1 MPDGRKLAV
10 RTDPLLRS
18 IMESFMA
25 KSKSKTQ
32 PAGRPRLVRTCVALA
47 AGAAFGLPAAA
58 QTADAAA
65 PPAAPPA
72 AAASGTAPAK
82 AAPIG
87 DIQRVEVTAGK
98 RKQFASEVAGTV
110 TALSGARLEQ
120 LGTMDAEDLFKLSPG
135 VQFSKDNAD
144 GAMISIR
151 GIGTNTVSDNV
162 VFGQSPTGIYIED
175 VPVTDPY
182 VYISTPDVVPFDLE
196 RVEVLRG
203 PQGAL
208 YGSASLGGAVRYL
221 YARPDLKQ
229 DAFSLLTGV
238 SSVSHGGVGW
248 NADAMGNVVLS
259 KDAAALRLV
268 VTKRKDP
275 GYIDNVTT
283 GKKQINENDAE
294 SARVI
299 LALKPARDLDVT
311 ASYSTQQ
318 SKQGGDGGVSPSSDE
333 LAIAAPTD
341 ARILSKFS
349 LASLQANWEVGDLR
363 LTSLTGW
370 NTKTRNQDN
379 DLTYLLVP
387 DFTIYGGIAYP
398 QVDRA
403 LNFERRNSRS
413 FTQEVRL
420 APANPG
426 DFNWLVGAFHQR
438 AAFFRSELVTLPGAN
453 DPDNLPDDIYFQT
466 ARDGVATENSLFA
479 DLDWKVTPQ
488 WSVGA
493 GARYFRTKVDFQ
505 RSNFGAPYVEFDSK
519 ENGTTPKFSTRYQF
533 TPEVAAYAT
542 ASRGYRYGGINT
554 IGSLPYSSDSLWNY
568 ETGLRLQPAKG
579 LSLDLSLFMLD
590 WKNIQMQTTN
600 TDGFVIITNA
610 AKARSSGF
618 EAELGWRPAQEFS
631 LNASLALTDAKL
643 RASFVSAA
651 GRAVDSGTELP
662 GVAKIQSTL
671 DATWHF
677 AGPFQTNA
685 SLSGVLQYV
694 GKRNAQIDAD
704 LVLPAYTTADLRLAF
719 GLGNWEATAYVQN
732 VTDKRGQSSAQV
744 NYSTYQNPGQVNFTE
759 WYPIKPRT
767 FGVSLRYDY

>member
-1 MPDGRKLAV
+1 M
-10 RTDPLLRS
+10 
-18 IMESFMA
+18 
-25 KSKSKTQ
+25 SKSKTQ
-32 PAGRPRLVRTCVALA
+32 TRMNRRLARNCSVFAASAAL
-47 AGAAFGLPAAA
+47 GLSASAQPAAA
-58 QTADAAA
+58 PDAA
-65 PPAAPPA
+65 P
-72 AAASGTAPAK
+72 AASGTAPAK
-82 AAPIG
+82 VTPVE

-98 RKQFASEVAGTV
+98 RKQLQSEVAGTV
-110 TALSGARLEQ
+110 TAISGAKLEQ
-120 LGTMDAEDLFKLSPG
+120 LGTTDAEDLFKLSPG

-221 YARPDLKQ
+221 YARPDLRT
-229 DAFSLLTGV
+229 DAFSVLTGA
-238 SSVSHGGVGW
+238 SSVSHGGAGFTV
-248 NADAMGNVVLS
+248 DTMGNIVLS
-259 KDAAALRLV
+259 KDVAALRMV

-275 GYIDNVTT
+275 GYIDNVET
-283 GKKQINENDAE
+283 GKKDINANNAE

-299 LALKPARDLDVT
+299 LALKPTRDLDIT

-318 SKQGGDGGVSPSSDE
+318 SKQGGDGGTSPSDDS
-333 LAIAAPTD
+333 LTIAAPTD

-349 LASLQANWEVGDLR
+349 LSSVQANWDVAGLR
-363 LTSLTGW
+363 LTSLTGYT
-370 NTKTRNQDN
+370 TKTRNQDN
-379 DLTYLLVP
+379 DLSYLLVP
-387 DFTIYGGIAYP
+387 DFTIYGGIPYP

-403 LNFERRNSRS
+403 LNFERRNSHS
-413 FTQEVRL
+413 FTQEIRL
-420 APANPG
+420 APVEAG
-426 DFNWLVGAFHQR
+426 AFSWLVGAFHQR
-438 AAFFRSELVTLPGAN
+438 AVFFRSELVTLPGAD
-453 DPDNLPDDIYFQT
+453 DPVNLPDDVYFET
-466 ARDGVATENSLFA
+466 ARSGVATENSLFA
-479 DLDWKVTPQ
+479 DLDWKITPQ

-493 GARYFRTKVDFQ
+493 GARYFRTTVDFE
-505 RSNFGAPYVEFDSK
+505 RSNFGSPYTEFDSK

-533 TPEVAAYAT
+533 TPDVAAYAT

-568 ETGLRLQPAKG
+568 ETGLRLQPSKE

-600 TDGFVIITNA
+600 PDGFVIITNA
-610 AKARSSGF
+610 AKARSSGV
-618 EAELGWRPAQEFS
+618 EAALAWRPTQEFS
-631 LNASLALTDAKL
+631 FNGSLAVTDAKL
-643 RASFVSAA
+643 RASFVSAS
-651 GRAVDSGTELP
+651 GRPVDSGTTLP
-662 GVAKIQSTL
+662 GVAKLQSTL
-671 DATWHF
+671 DATYHF
-677 AGPFQTNA
+677 AGPFASNA

-704 LVLPAYTTADLRLAF
+704 LVLPSYTTADVRLAF
-719 GLGNWEATAYVQN
+719 GWSNWEVTGYVQN
-732 VTDKRGQSSAQV
+732 VADRRGQSAAQV
-744 NYSTYQNPGQVNFTE
+744 NYSTYQNPGAVNYTE

-767 FGVSLRYDY
+767 IGVSLRYDY

>member
-1 MPDGRKLAV
+1 
-10 RTDPLLRS
+10 
-18 IMESFMA
+18 MA
-25 KSKSKTQ
+25 KCKSKTQ
-32 PAGRPRLVRTCVALA
+32 SSGRPRFARTCAALA
-47 AGAAFGLPAAA
+47 AGAAIGLPAAA
-58 QTADAAA
+58 QTTDPA
-65 PPAAPPA
+65 PAPA
-72 AAASGTAPAK
+72 AATSGAAPAK
-82 AAPIG
+82 AAPAE

-98 RKQFASEVAGTV
+98 RKQFANEVAGTV
-110 TALSGARLEQ
+110 TALSGAKLEQ
-120 LGTMDAEDLFKLSPG
+120 LGTVDAEDLFKLSPG

-238 SSVSHGGVGW
+238 SSVSHGGIGF

-259 KDAAALRLV
+259 KDVAALRLV

-283 GKKQINENDAE
+283 GKKDINENDAE

-299 LALKPARDLDVT
+299 LALKPARDLDVS

-318 SKQGGDGGVSPSSDE
+318 SKQGGDGGTSPSAE
-333 LAIAAPTD
+333 QLTIAAPTD

-349 LASLQANWEVGDLR
+349 LASLQANWEVGGLR

-413 FTQEVRL
+413 FTQEIRL

-426 DFNWLVGAFHQR
+426 DFSWLVGAFHQR
-438 AAFFRSELVTLPGAN
+438 ATFFRSELVTLPGAN

-466 ARDGVATENSLFA
+466 ARNGVATENSLFA
-479 DLDWKVTPQ
+479 DLDWKLTPQ

-505 RSNFGAPYVEFDSK
+505 RSNFGAPYVQFDSK
-519 ENGTTPKFSTRYQF
+519 ENGSTPKFSTRYQF

-568 ETGLRLQPAKG
+568 ETGLRLQPAKTV
-579 LSLDLSLFMLD
+579 SLDLSLFMLD

-600 TDGFVIITNA
+600 ADGFVIITNA
-610 AKARSSGF
+610 AKARSSGL
-618 EAELGWRPAQEFS
+618 EAALGWRPSQEFS
-631 LNASLALTDAKL
+631 LNGSLALTDAKL

-651 GRAVDSGTELP
+651 GRTVDSGTELP
-662 GVAKIQSTL
+662 GVARIQSTL

-704 LVLPAYTTADLRLAF
+704 LVLPSYTTADLRFAF

>member
-1 MPDGRKLAV
+1 M
-10 RTDPLLRS
+10 T
-18 IMESFMA
+18 
-25 KSKSKTQ
+25 KSKSRTLI
-32 PAGRPRLVRTCVALA
+32 PGPHRFVRRWAALA
-47 AGAAFGLPAAA
+47 ASAAFGLPAAA
-58 QTADAAA
+58 QTSDGAAT
-65 PPAAPPA
+65 PA
-72 AAASGTAPAK
+72 AAASGAAPARTAPAE
-82 AAPIG
+82 

-98 RKQFASEVAGTV
+98 RKQFANEVAGTV
-110 TALSGARLEQ
+110 TALSGAKLEQ
-120 LGTMDAEDLFKLSPG
+120 LGTVDAEDLFKLAPG

-162 VFGQSPTGIYIED
+162 VFGQSPTGLYIED

-182 VYISTPDVVPFDLE
+182 VYISTPDVAPFDLE

-229 DAFSLLTGV
+229 DASSLLTGA
-238 SSVSHGGVGW
+238 SSVAHGGIGW
-248 NADAMGNVVLS
+248 NANAMGNVVLS
-259 KDAAALRLV
+259 HDAAALRVV

-283 GKKQINENDAE
+283 GKKDINENDAE

-299 LALKPARDLDVT
+299 LALKPTRDLDVT
-311 ASYSTQQ
+311 ASYSAQQ
-318 SKQGGDGGVSPSSDE
+318 SKQGGDGGTSPSADR
-333 LAIAAPTD
+333 LTIAAPTD

-349 LASLQANWEVGDLR
+349 LASLQANWELGGLR
-363 LTSLTGW
+363 LTSLSGW

-379 DLTYLLVP
+379 DLSYLLVP
-387 DFTIYGGIAYP
+387 DFTIYGGLAYP

-403 LNFERRNSRS
+403 LNFERRNSRA
-413 FTQEVRL
+413 FTQEFRL

-426 DFNWLVGAFHQR
+426 DLSWLVGAFHQR
-438 AAFFRSELVTLPGAN
+438 ATFFRSELVTLPGAN

-493 GARYFRTKVDFQ
+493 GARWFRTKVDFQ

-554 IGSLPYSSDSLWNY
+554 IGSLPYASDSLWNY
-568 ETGLRLQPAKG
+568 ETGLRLQPAKE
-579 LSLDLSLFMLD
+579 LSVDLSLFMLD

-618 EAELGWRPAQEFS
+618 EAALAWRPSQSFS
-631 LNASLALTDAKL
+631 LNGSLAVTDAKL
-643 RASFVSAA
+643 RASFVSAS

-662 GVAKIQSTL
+662 GVAKLQSTL

-677 AGPFQTNA
+677 AGPFQSNA
-685 SLSGVLQYV
+685 ALSGVLQYV

-704 LVLPAYTTADLRLAF
+704 LQLPAYATADLRLAF
-719 GLGNWEATAYVQN
+719 GWANWEATAFVQN
-732 VTDKRGQSSAQV
+732 VTDKRGQSAAQV
-744 NYSTYQNPGQVNFTE
+744 NYSTYQNPGQVNYTE

-767 FGVSLRYDY
+767 IGVSLRYDY

>member
-58 QTADAAA
+58 QTADA
-65 PPAAPPA
+65 AAPPA

-349 LASLQANWEVGDLR
+349 LASLQANWEVGGLR

-618 EAELGWRPAQEFS
+618 EAALGWRPAQEFS